1 MAILQRSLEEP
12 LLSRQQMIV
21 VREIA
26 HAAQLNEALL
36 MLNKIDDA
44 SKVDQLASKPTA
56 IPLSTDQLKAY
67 LVAEIQRVLMLIKI
81 PKSDATEQSKS
92 VSIAPGKAKV

>member
-12 LLSRQQMIV
+12 LLSRQQMVV

-26 HAAQLNEALL
+26 HAAQLNEALI

-44 SKVDQLASKPTA
+44 SKVDQLAKPTA
-56 IPLSTDQLKAY
+56 IPLSIDQLKSY
-67 LVAEIQRVLMLIKI
+67 LSCEIRRVLMLIKT
-81 PKSDATEQSKS
+81 PKPEATEQSMDNS
-92 VSIAPGKAKV
+92 SLTGKAKA